1 VCRLRGKELN
11 VPRFEIVAHVTR
23 EFECETATEAAAI
36 VRRQVQAEATAA
48 DRLLHLAV
56 WREDAGPAVS
66 PLPPALRQ
74 RLVEFFA
81 ALERCAEE
89 AEDAF
94 RGRVEA
100 ILTGSAAHRTTD
112 EPTRVVTP
120 AES

>member
-1 VCRLRGKELN
+1 M
-11 VPRFEIVAHVTR
+11 PRYEIVAHVTR
-23 EFECETATEAAAI
+23 ELECETATEAATI
-36 VRRQVQAEATAA
+36 VRRQLQAEAATA
-48 DRLLHLAV
+48 DHLLHLAV

-66 PLPPALRQ
+66 PLPLTLRQ

-100 ILTGSAAHRTTD
+100 ILMGSTAHRAQGEPAGVVPATD
-112 EPTRVVTP
+112 D
-120 AES
+120 